1 MAQFNSLLVTGDS
14 RFINPINGN
23 ARNGVYNV
31 IGTQASATSA
41 WTGLLPIPSLYT
53 GLQINYFL
61 PYASTSTAVTL
72 ALTLATGVAS
82 SAIACYVDGTTR
94 LSDQYTSGNT
104 ITLTYYASGDISIDG
119 TATSAARWVV
129 SADANSTASVTDS
142 DPTLAWGTQSTVA
155 TIDGTAIHVT
165 MPSNPDTDTHRP
177 IQVEGTEILGDNT
190 TPLNFVAGTN
200 VTFSDDGSGSLTITS
215 SNTNA
220 ITQNYSTVTA
230 GGNGIKQYSLF
241 ARLPDGTYSSFTT
254 NGGTS
259 AKTFDTTNYFDIR
272 KLYQANLA
280 SAVAVGNNIGTTVMR
295 YCIGSFDAR
304 YSFTGVTTST
314 STSSMTAGLPV
325 YYMFDPTQVSNKCYK
340 LKSPYYTQTP
350 SDTDAIYVLIGYMR
364 DSYRLSIWPSNLAF
378 TYDGTNMIPFNG
390 DANTV
395 NGYKVLKSVPGGA
408 LFTDGYSTLQLI
420 DKTADCTLGQN
431 FTDDGSYQVLDYGR
445 YILVNLNGLSLSGYS
460 FHPPENSILLT
471 TFWRTRPVLPTYA
484 AVTIDNHQGQTAKWL
499 SSYVYAGVGSTN
511 ADKAKLYFDAS
522 NSDIINNSTTKLY
535 GQIILY
541 YADVLT

>member
-61 PYASTSTAVTL
+61 PYASTSTSVTL
-72 ALTLATGVAS
+72 TLTLATGSTTGAVN
-82 SAIACYVDGTTR
+82 CYIDGTNR
-94 LSDQYTSGNT
+94 LADQYTSGNT

-129 SADANSTASVTDS
+129 SADANTSPTVVDS

-155 TIDGTAIHVT
+155 TIGGTAVHVT

-280 SAVAVGNNIGTTVMR
+280 SAVAVGNKIGTTVMR

-325 YYMFDPTQVSNKCYK
+325 YYIFDPTQVSNRCYK

-350 SDTDAIYVLIGYMR
+350 SDTNAIYVLIGYMR
-364 DSYRLSIWPSNLAF
+364 DSYRLSIWPSNLVF
-378 TYDGTNMIPFNG
+378 TYDGTNMIPFDPEADTIINLNTRTQIPSSFTG
-390 DANTV
+390 LHYYIYQRGNLVFVNFHWFVYNDPYTTTATVLTISGLTAKGTFTSVGVGQSVQGPLYTV
-395 NGYKVLKSVPGGA
+395 N
-408 LFTDGYSTLQLI
+408 
-420 DKTADCTLGQN
+420 N
-431 FTDDGSYQVLDYGR
+431 
-445 YILVNLNGLSLSGYS
+445 SG
-460 FHPPENSILLT
+460 N
-471 TFWRTRPVLPTYA
+471 V
-484 AVTIDNHQGQTAKWL
+484 
-499 SSYVYAGVGSTN
+499 
-511 ADKAKLYFDAS
+511 
-522 NSDIINNSTTKLY
+522 DIIYDGLIGPGDDLS
-535 GQIILY
+535 GQIIFFI
-541 YADVLT
+541 

>member
-31 IGTQASATSA
+31 IGTQVSATSA

-72 ALTLATGVAS
+72 ALTLSTGVAS
-82 SAIACYVDGTTR
+82 SAIDCYIDGTTR
-94 LSDQYTSGNT
+94 LSNQYTSGNT

-119 TATSAARWVV
+119 TATSSARWVV
-129 SADANSTASVTDS
+129 SADANSTAAVTDS

-177 IQVEGTEILGDNT
+177 IQVDGTEILGDNT
-190 TPLNFVAGTN
+190 TPLNFVPGTN
-200 VTFSDDGSGSLTITS
+200 ITFSDDGSGALTITS
-215 SNTNA
+215 NNTNA

-259 AKTFDTTNYFDIR
+259 AKIFDTANYFDIR

-280 SAVAVGNNIGTTVMR
+280 SAVAAGSKIGTTVMR

-350 SDTDAIYVLIGYMR
+350 SDTNAIYVLIGYMR

-378 TYDGTNMIPFNG
+378 TYDGTNMIPFDPEADTIINL
-390 DANTV
+390 DARTQ
-395 NGYKVLKSVPGGA
+395 LSSS
-408 LFTDGYSTLQLI
+408 FTGLQYYV
-420 DKTADCTLGQN
+420 
-431 FTDDGSYQVLDYGR
+431 YQRGNLVF
-445 YILVNLNGLSLSGYS
+445 VNLLDLAYTGTSASTITVLTITGL
-460 FHPPENSILLT
+460 
-471 TFWRTRPVLPTYA
+471 
-484 AVTIDNHQGQTAKWL
+484 TAKGTFIG
-499 SSYVYAGVGSTN
+499 AGVGQSTCGPIYVAN
-511 ADKAKLYFDAS
+511 S
-522 NSDIINNSTTKLY
+522 NGDVNIIYGSALSSGDDLS
-535 GQIILY
+535 GQIIFFI
-541 YADVLT
+541 

>member
-14 RFINPINGN
+14 SFLNPINGN
-23 ARNGVYNV
+23 AKNGVYNV

-72 ALTLATGVAS
+72 ALTLSTGVAS
-82 SAIACYVDGTTR
+82 SAIDCYVDGTTR
-94 LSDQYTSGNT
+94 LSNQYTSGNT

-129 SADANSTASVTDS
+129 SADANTSPTVVDS

-215 SNTNA
+215 NNTNA

-259 AKTFDTTNYFDIR
+259 AKTFDSTNYFDIR
-272 KLYQANLA
+272 KIYQANA
-280 SAVAVGNNIGTTVMR
+280 SSAIAAGSTIGTTVMR
-295 YCIGSFDAR
+295 YCIGSFDFR
-304 YSFTGVTTST
+304 YSFTGVTTSA
-314 STSSMTAGLPV
+314 SSSSMTGGLPV
-325 YYMFDPTQVSNKCYK
+325 YLVFDPTQCSSGYYK

-350 SDTDAIYVLIGYMR
+350 NDTSAIYVLIGYMR
-364 DSYRLSIWPSNLAF
+364 DSYRCSIWPSNLAF
-378 TYDGTNMIPFNG
+378 IYDGIKFIPFPTI
-390 DANTV
+390 NTPPV
-395 NGYKVLKSVPGGA
+395 SGTYTLADQVAAGYI
-408 LFTDGYSTLQLI
+408 DSTGNYFI
-420 DKTADCTLGQN
+420 FSIPFAHYAGT
-431 FTDDGSYQVLDYGR
+431 V
-445 YILVNLNGLSLSGYS
+445 SLS
-460 FHPPENSILLT
+460 
-471 TFWRTRPVLPTYA
+471 
-484 AVTIDNHQGQTAKWL
+484 TIDNSGGVQLLVGGSILTSGFIDTNDCTIL
-499 SSYVYAGVGSTN
+499 SSAHNCPITF
-511 ADKAKLYFDAS
+511 KCKLVTAQTPNTS
-522 NSDIINNSTTKLY
+522 CTV
-535 GQIILY
+535 
-541 YADVLT
+541 VLGTSAIVISLTA